1 MDITFD
7 KLSIEQFCDKLYSK
21 DAIPGGGSVAALCAA
36 MASSLCGMVANLTY
50 GKKKYAKFEDD
61 IKEIL
66 DKSENLKNKSIRL
79 INEDAESFLPLAKA
93 YSLPASNEEEQ
104 EYKNKVIQSA
114 LKEAVKTPLECIKT
128 SFEIISLL
136 GQLADKGSILALSD
150 VGVGVM
156 CTLAAIKSA
165 WLTVL
170 INLNLMDDIDYVNDL
185 RTEMKILIDNAS
197 TECYKIYSKVE
208 EKL

>member
-1 MDITFD
+1 
-7 KLSIEQFCDKLYSK
+7 
-21 DAIPGGGSVAALCAA
+21 
-36 MASSLCGMVANLTY
+36 MVANLTY
-50 GKKKYAKFEDD
+50 GKKKYAQFEED
-61 IKEIL
+61 IKNIL
-66 DKSENLKNKSIRL
+66 DKSELLKNQTIQL

-93 YSLPASNEEEQ
+93 YSLPAQNDEQ
-104 EYKNKVIQSA
+104 KEYKNKVIQSE
-114 LKEAVKTPLECIKT
+114 LKTAIKTPLECIRT

-136 GQLADKGSILALSD
+136 DELAEKGSILALSD

-170 INLNLMDDIDYVNDL
+170 INLNLMDDVEYVNNL
-185 RTEMKILIDNAS
+185 RTEMQILIDQAS
-197 TECYKIYSKVE
+197 TKCYKIYSRVE